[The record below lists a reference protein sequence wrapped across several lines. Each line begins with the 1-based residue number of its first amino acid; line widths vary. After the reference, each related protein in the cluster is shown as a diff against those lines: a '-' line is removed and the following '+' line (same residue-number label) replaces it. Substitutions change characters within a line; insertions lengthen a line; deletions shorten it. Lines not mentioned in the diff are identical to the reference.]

1 MASAVFD
8 VKTWEQPGGESR
20 EIKKKKLEE
29 FLNFKQLKTSL
40 KEAILLDYYIARF
53 WWAKEENFS
62 LVQLS
67 GFMDL
72 LNFVLESLHDKHMTL
87 GDNIKELGKA
97 MAGTGETI
105 QKEVKTSMVT
115 WMSSALSNPREELV
129 ISNKYVMQLAP
140 PAVTPFPPLLEEGYK
155 GWIAYLREYLRN
167 RIFYSLQLCICFS
180 LSKMLGFVSLH
191 PHIYG
196 DNGKHL
202 QA

>member
-105 QKEVKTSMVT
+105 QKEQAK
-115 WMSSALSNPREELV
+115 AIIDYLNIKELV
-129 ISNKYVMQLAP
+129 IKSMLKTSHA
-140 PAVTPFPPLLEEGYK
+140 FKRK
-155 GWIAYLREYLRN
+155 GWIACLREYLRN
-167 RIFYSLQLCICFS
+167 RIFYSLQFCICFS